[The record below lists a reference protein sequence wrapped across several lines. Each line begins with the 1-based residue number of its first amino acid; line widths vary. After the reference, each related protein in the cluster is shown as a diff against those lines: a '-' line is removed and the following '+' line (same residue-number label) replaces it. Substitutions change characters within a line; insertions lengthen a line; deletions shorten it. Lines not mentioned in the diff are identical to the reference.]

1 MRKKEEFWKKHI
13 ADWKKS
19 GLSRNAYCIKN
30 GIYQSTMGIWIKK
43 LEQPMKPVKL
53 DPIISSEIT
62 AAEILIEAP
71 GLRVNIPLTVKTEII
86 STIIRELKIC
96 S

>member
-13 ADWKKS
+13 VAWKKS
-19 GLSRNAYCIKN
+19 GLSRNAYCVKN
-30 GIYQSTMGIWIKK
+30 GIYQSTMGNWIKK
-43 LEQPMKPVKL
+43 LEQPIKPIKL
-53 DPIISSEIT
+53 DPVVTEDSVS
-62 AAEILIEAP
+62 EILIEAP
-71 GLRVNIPLTVKTEII
+71 GLRVNIPQTVKPEII